1 MNIKFITELM
11 LKAGL
16 FAFVVVLLYQIII
29 KYILKLKQQD
39 STKVRIYKNLFL
51 FYVAM
56 LFYVTLYRD
65 GINIE
70 KIFNTN
76 VNTVNLV
83 PLINTFRMLPIDSGV
98 FLYNMI
104 GNILWFVPLGLALN
118 SLYGKRLKESMVIV
132 VISTFGIEIL
142 QFIFNQ
148 GITDIDDITFNVIG
162 GFIGY
167 IIYNIVKK
175 NR

>member
-1 MNIKFITELM
+1 MNIKLILELM
-11 LKAGL
+11 LRAGI
-16 FAFVVVLLYQIII
+16 FSIVVVLLYQLIL

-39 STKVRIYKNLFL
+39 TTKVRISKSLFL
-51 FYVAM
+51 FYIAM

-70 KIFNTN
+70 NIFNTN

-83 PLINTFRMLPIDSGV
+83 PLVNTFRMLPIDIGV
-98 FLYNMI
+98 FLYNLM
-104 GNILWFVPLGLALN
+104 GNILWFVPLGMALN
-118 SLYGKRLKESMVIV
+118 SLYNKSFKESMIIV
-132 VISTFGIEIL
+132 GMCSLGIEIL

-148 GITDIDDITFNVIG
+148 GISDIDDIIFNVIG

-167 IIYNIVKK
+167 IIYNIMSK